1 MDGMYLEDER
11 LEAFGASTARLLTPG
26 APTGGRTAVHL
37 LRQSMGQINRTWEAV
52 RRRYAREGQAPTAC
66 EWLLDNRYL
75 ARREA
80 LALLPDWRGARHLRR
95 SGEDLLLLALA
106 RALIEAGEDK
116 DLVKMAA
123 EELAELEAKLP
134 ELQKELR
141 ILVIPPDPNDSKNIY
156 LEIRPGAGGDESALF
171 AGELL
176 RVYQHFAQ
184 TKGWTTEILEFTP
197 TGLKGC
203 KYVSMFIKGDGAYSW
218 LRNEAGTH
226 RVQRVPDT
234 ETSGRVHTSTVTVA
248 IMPEAE
254 EIDIEIRPEDLELE
268 TSRAGGHG
276 GQNVNKVETAV
287 RILHKP
293 TGIVVSCREERHQG
307 ANREKALAMLRAKLY
322 QIEEEK
328 RNKEIYD
335 ERKSQVGTGDRSE
348 KIRTYNF
355 PQSRVTDHRTN
366 ISYHNLLEI
375 MEGNIEPILTDLRT
389 YRVEQ
394 KLKNLQI

>member
-1 MDGMYLEDER
+1 MDTSKYVAEFKQLEEELSSGNLSGKDLANKAKR
-11 LEAFGASTARLLTPG
+11 HAFLKPIIEKEQELN
-26 APTGGRTAVHL
+26 AVEKA
-37 LRQSMGQINRTWEAV
+37 IA
-52 RRRYAREGQAPTAC
+52 
-66 EWLLDNRYL
+66 D
-75 ARREA
+75 
-80 LALLPDWRGARHLRR
+80 D
-95 SGEDLLLLALA
+95 
-106 RALIEAGEDK
+106 RAMIEAGEDK
-116 DLVKMAA
+116 ELVKMAA
-123 EELAELEAKLP
+123 EELAELEEKLP
-134 ELQKELR
+134 VLQKELR

-171 AGELL
+171 AAELL

-184 TKGWTTEILEFTP
+184 TKGWSTEILEFTP

-203 KYVSMFIKGDGAYSW
+203 KYVSMFIKGEGAYSW
-218 LRNEAGTH
+218 LRAEAGTH

-254 EIDIEIRPEDLELE
+254 DIDIEIRPEDLEME
-268 TSRAGGHG
+268 TCRSGGAG

-293 TGIVVSCREERHQG
+293 TGIVVSCREERHQA
-307 ANREKALAMLRAKLY
+307 ANREKAMAMLRAKLY

-355 PQSRVTDHRTN
+355 PQSRVTDHRTD
-366 ISYHNLLEI
+366 ISYHNIMEI
-375 MEGNIEPILTDLRT
+375 MAGNIEPILEELRA

>member
-1 MDGMYLEDER
+1 MDTSKYVDEFKQLESDLSSGSLSAADLAAKAKRHAYLKPIIEKEQEIAEVEKSIAGD
-11 LEAFGASTARLLTPG
+11 
-26 APTGGRTAVHL
+26 
-37 LRQSMGQINRTWEAV
+37 
-52 RRRYAREGQAPTAC
+52 
-66 EWLLDNRYL
+66 
-75 ARREA
+75 
-80 LALLPDWRGARHLRR
+80 
-95 SGEDLLLLALA
+95 

-123 EELAELEAKLP
+123 EELAELEEKLP
-134 ELQKELR
+134 ALQKELR

-156 LEIRPGAGGDESALF
+156 LEIRPGAGGEESALF
-171 AGELL
+171 AAELL

-184 TKGWTTEILEFTP
+184 TKGWGTEILEYTP

-218 LRNEAGTH
+218 LRMEAGTH

-254 EIDIEIRPEDLELE
+254 EIDIQIRPEDLEME
-268 TSRAGGHG
+268 TCRSGGAG

-307 ANREKALAMLRAKLY
+307 ANREKAMAMLRAKLY

-355 PQSRVTDHRTN
+355 PQSRVTDHRTD
-366 ISYHNLLEI
+366 ISYHNIMEI
-375 MEGNIEPILTDLRT
+375 MAGNIEPVLDDLRAW
-389 YRVEQ
+389 RVEQ
-394 KLKNLQI
+394 KLKNLQL

>member
-1 MDGMYLEDER
+1 MDTSKYVAEFKQLEEELASGNLSGAVLTQKAKR
-11 LEAFGASTARLLTPG
+11 HAFLKPIIEKEAELNTVEKAIA
-26 APTGGRTAVHL
+26 
-37 LRQSMGQINRTWEAV
+37 
-52 RRRYAREGQAPTAC
+52 
-66 EWLLDNRYL
+66 D
-75 ARREA
+75 
-80 LALLPDWRGARHLRR
+80 D
-95 SGEDLLLLALA
+95 
-106 RALIEAGEDK
+106 RALIESGDDK
-116 DLVKMAA
+116 ELVKMAA
-123 EELAELEAKLP
+123 EELAELEEKLP
-134 ELQKELR
+134 VLQKELR

-156 LEIRPGAGGDESALF
+156 LEIRPGAGGEESALF
-171 AGELL
+171 AAELL

-184 TKGWTTEILEFTP
+184 TKGWSTEILEFTP

-218 LRNEAGTH
+218 LRTEAGTH

-254 EIDIEIRPEDLELE
+254 EIDIEIRPEDLEME
-268 TSRAGGHG
+268 TCRSGGAG

-307 ANREKALAMLRAKLY
+307 ANREKAMAMLRAKLY

-355 PQSRVTDHRTN
+355 PQSRVTDHRTD
-366 ISYHNLLEI
+366 ISYHNIMEI
-375 MEGNIEPILTDLRT
+375 MAGSIEPVLEDLRAW
-389 YRVEQ
+389 RVEQ